1 MRLSR
6 AAAAAIALVAAGIM
20 TAPASA
26 SIILLNNTQLQGQGL
41 GSTTTALT
49 LQSPGSTATE
59 TGGVNLGGPFG
70 DALQGSSQWELFTL
84 AQLGISNANQLA
96 MVVNLAEP
104 GNDNT
109 VTLNSLTLTA
119 FSAGGATTTFNLAPG
134 LAGTT
139 LTQVANG
146 LGGSGIVFGL
156 DAPQAAQLTNLGLST
171 QLGLSASFGNAQG
184 APDAIQVAS
193 LTQVA
198 AIPEPSTWAMMILGF
213 AGLGYMTY
221 RKRKTAA
228 RAA

>member
-1 MRLSR
+1 MSEREQMVLLTSVILADGAAIQWIKLKEYRRMRLSC

-26 SIILLNNTQLQGQGL
+26 SIILLNDTQLQGQGL

-49 LQSPGSTATE
+49 LQSPASTTTE

-119 FSAGGATTTFNLAPG
+119 FSAGGAT
-134 LAGTT
+134 
-139 LTQVANG
+139 
-146 LGGSGIVFGL
+146 
-156 DAPQAAQLTNLGLST
+156 
-171 QLGLSASFGNAQG
+171 
-184 APDAIQVAS
+184 
-193 LTQVA
+193 
-198 AIPEPSTWAMMILGF
+198 
-213 AGLGYMTY
+213 
-221 RKRKTAA
+221 
-228 RAA
+228 